1 MIRRKLGEH
10 FFNAALVILGTVIL
24 QPIVTNKFSP
34 WLLTCGSIAYV
45 IALTLGAIF
54 YGGAKND

>member
-34 WLLTCGSIAYV
+34 WLLACGSTAYV
-45 IALTLGAIF
+45 IALSLGALLLRR
-54 YGGAKND
+54 KEND